1 MAAQEGAAAAVCDV
15 DHNGLAR
22 IVLNRPEQ
30 LNAFNVQMRDDLFAI
45 LTELHAN
52 PDLDAV
58 IISGAG
64 DRAFCA
70 GADLTEFGSAPS
82 RVIAREARYLRDVWS
97 LLRSL
102 PVPTMAAMHGFAIG
116 SGLEMAL
123 CCDFRV
129 AADDTRFRLP
139 EVALGMIPFAT
150 GSQSLPR
157 VIGRAQALDLLLTS
171 RWFDPEEAL
180 EFGLVHRVAA
190 AGTLADA
197 AEALLAETRR
207 LPREARAAAKAALR
221 RGADV
226 RLAEGLRIEAALA
239 ARCDTTV
246 VTFGRRSASIG

>member
-1 MAAQEGAAAAVCDV
+1 MTQAGEPAALCEV
-15 DHNGLAR
+15 DGSGLAR
-22 IVLNRPEQ
+22 ITLNRPEQ

-58 IISGAG
+58 LITGAG
-64 DRAFCA
+64 ERAFCS
-70 GADLTEFGSAPS
+70 GADLTEFGTAPS
-82 RVIAREARYLRDVWS
+82 RVLAREARYLRDVWS

-102 PVPTMAAMHGFAIG
+102 PVPTVAAMHGFAIG

-123 CCDFRV
+123 CCDFRI
-129 AADDTRFRLP
+129 AADNTRFRLP

-157 VIGRAQALDLLLTS
+157 VIGRARALDLLLTS
-171 RWFDPEEAL
+171 RWFDADEAL
-180 EFGLVHRVAA
+180 RMGVVHRTTPAER
-190 AGTLADA
+190 LAEES
-197 AEALLAETRR
+197 EALLAETRR

-226 RLAEGLRIEAALA
+226 TLADGLRIEAALA
-239 ARCDTTV
+239 TSTLPVR
-246 VTFGRRSASIG
+246 G

>member
-1 MAAQEGAAAAVCDV
+1 MAQENEAAALCEVNDS
-15 DHNGLAR
+15 GLAH
-22 IVLNRPEQ
+22 IVLNRPGQ

-45 LTELHAN
+45 LTKLHAN

-58 IISGAG
+58 LITGAG
-64 DRAFCA
+64 ERAFCS

-102 PVPTMAAMHGFAIG
+102 PVPTVAAMHGFSIG
-116 SGLEMAL
+116 SGLEMTL
-123 CCDFRV
+123 CCDFRI
-129 AADDTRFRLP
+129 AADNTRFRLP

-171 RWFDPEEAL
+171 RWFDAEEAL
-180 EFGLVHRVAA
+180 RMGVVHQIVPAER
-190 AGTLADA
+190 LAEEAD
-197 AEALLAETRR
+197 ALLAETRR

-221 RGADV
+221 RGADIT
-226 RLAEGLRIEAALA
+226 LAEGLRIEAALA
-239 ARCDTTV
+239 A
-246 VTFGRRSASIG
+246 AL

>member
-1 MAAQEGAAAAVCDV
+1 MAAQGGAAAVCDV
-15 DHNGLAR
+15 DHTGLAR

-58 IISGAG
+58 LITGAG

-70 GADLTEFGSAPS
+70 GADLTEFGTAPS

-97 LLRSL
+97 LLRAL
-102 PVPTMAAMHGFAIG
+102 PVPTVAAMHGFAIG

-123 CCDFRV
+123 CCDFRI
-129 AADDTRFRLP
+129 AAEDTRFRLP
-139 EVALGMIPFAT
+139 EAALGMIPFAT

-171 RWFDPEEAL
+171 RWFDSEEAL
-180 EFGLVHRVAA
+180 GLGLVHRVAA
-190 AGTLADA
+190 AGSLADA
-197 AEALLAETRR
+197 AEELLTATRR

-239 ARCDTTV
+239 AR
-246 VTFGRRSASIG
+246 G